1 LLWTSASFFEKL
13 HYQEKIQNQ
22 IKMPKVSIFWFRR
35 DLRLN
40 DNAGFYHALKCGYPV
55 LPIFIFDKNILDK
68 LPKKDARVDFLHST
82 LSNLKAELE
91 NFGSTLDIRYGNPVE
106 LWKQLLSEKD
116 IAEVY
121 TNHDYE
127 QYAIKRDEEIQVLL
141 KRNSIEFN
149 TFKDH
154 VIFEK
159 FEVTKDDG
167 LPYTVFTPYSKKW
180 KAKLKTQISLM
191 TEEANGTEVNVSYFF
206 KPYPNEKYFS
216 NLHQTS
222 PVTML
227 SQAEM
232 DFERTDIKTQSPT
245 VKRKVIINYDK
256 TRNFPANDEG
266 TSRLGVHFRHGT
278 ISIRDKARKG
288 QILNET
294 YLNEL
299 IWRDFYAQI
308 LFHFPHVEKN
318 AFREKYEHVEWRYD
332 EDDFKKWCEGKT
344 GYPIV
349 DAGMREL
356 NATGHMHNRV
366 RMITA
371 SFLTKHLMIDWRWG
385 EAYFAEKLL
394 DFDLASNNGGWQWA
408 AGCGTDAAPY
418 FRIFNPYTQ
427 REKFDKNWEYVK
439 RWVPEYETD
448 KYPEAIV
455 EHKFAR
461 QRALDTYKAGLAGR

>member
-1 LLWTSASFFEKL
+1 MS
-13 HYQEKIQNQ
+13 KI
-22 IKMPKVSIFWFRR
+22 SLFWFRR

-40 DNAGFYHALKCGYPV
+40 DNAGFYRALKSGHPV

-68 LPKKDARVDFLHST
+68 LPKEDARVEFLHTT
-82 LSNLKAELE
+82 LSELKSELE
-91 NFGSTLDIRYGNPVE
+91 KLGSTLVVKHGNPAE
-106 LWKQLLSEKD
+106 IWQQLITEKN

-127 QYAIKRDEEIQVLL
+127 QYAIKRDTQVQTML
-141 KRNSIEFN
+141 KDKDILFK
-149 TFKDH
+149 TYKDH

-159 FEVTKDDG
+159 FEVTKKDG

-180 KAKLKTQISLM
+180 KAKLETRMSSMI
-191 TEEANGTEVNVSYFF
+191 EEANGTEIDVSYYF
-206 KPYPNEKYFS
+206 KPYPNEEYFG
-216 NLHQTS
+216 NLYQTS
-222 PVTML
+222 PASMPTL
-227 SQAEM
+227 K
-232 DFERTDIKTQSPT
+232 DLGFEKSNIEIPSTT
-245 VKRKVIINYDK
+245 VARKVIMNYDK
-256 TRNFPANDEG
+256 TRNFPANKEG
-266 TSRLGVHFRHGT
+266 TSHLGIHFRHGT

-288 QILNET
+288 QMLNET

-299 IWRDFYAQI
+299 IWRDFYSQI

-332 EDDFKKWCEGKT
+332 DEDYKKWCEGKT

-349 DAGMREL
+349 DAGMRQL
-356 NATGHMHNRV
+356 NATGNMHNRV
-366 RMITA
+366 RMVTA

-418 FRIFNPYTQ
+418 FRVFNPYTQ
-427 REKFDKNWEYVK
+427 REKFDKDWEYVK
-439 RWVPEYETD
+439 RWIPEYGTD
-448 KYPEAIV
+448 KYPEAMV

>member
-1 LLWTSASFFEKL
+1 MSKL
-13 HYQEKIQNQ
+13 
-22 IKMPKVSIFWFRR
+22 SIFWFRR
-35 DLRLN
+35 DLRLH
-40 DNAGFYHALKCGYPV
+40 DNAGFYHALKSGHPV

-68 LPKKDARVDFLHST
+68 LPEKDARVGFLHST
-82 LSNLKAELE
+82 LSDIKTELE
-91 NFGSTLDIRYGNPVE
+91 KLGSTLDVRYGNPSE
-106 LWKQLLSEKD
+106 IWQQLLAEHD
-116 IAEVY
+116 IAQVY

-127 QYAIKRDEEIQVLL
+127 QYAIKRDTEVKEMLES
-141 KRNSIEFN
+141 KEIEFK
-149 TFKDH
+149 TYKDH

-159 FEVTKDDG
+159 FEVTKKDG
-167 LPYTVFTPYSKKW
+167 LPYTVFTPYSKVW
-180 KAKLKTQISLM
+180 KAKLETKMSKMI
-191 TEEANGTEVNVSYFF
+191 EEANGTEVDVSYFF
-206 KPYPNEKYFS
+206 KAYPNEKYFA
-216 NLHQTS
+216 NLHKSS
-222 PVTML
+222 PAKMHSL
-227 SQAEM
+227 SEM
-232 DFERTDIKTQSPT
+232 GFEKSDIEIPSTT
-245 VKRKVIINYDK
+245 VARKVIMNYDK
-256 TRNFPANDEG
+256 TRNFPANEEG
-266 TSRLGVHFRHGT
+266 TSHLGIHFRHGT

-288 QILNET
+288 QKLNAT
-294 YLNEL
+294 YLSEL
-299 IWRDFYAQI
+299 IWRDFYSQI

-332 EDDFKKWCEGKT
+332 EDDYKKWCEGKT

-385 EAYFAEKLL
+385 EKYFAEKLL

-418 FRIFNPYTQ
+418 FRVFNPYTQ

-439 RWVPEYETD
+439 RWVPEHGTD
-448 KYPEAIV
+448 EYPEAMV